1 MAAFPLRYHLDRAP
15 VLFQLRAD
23 ALLCRNRT
31 RCPKRRATETPAARA
46 LVVSMGG
53 DGNRYLRPPLPPSMV
68 GANRLLV
75 HPMDGCDLHRRHA
88 GARDVGERV
97 VRDMAE
103 SKDRDRERSRD

>member
-31 RCPKRRATETPAARA
+31 RRPKRRTTETPAAGA
-46 LVVSMGG
+46 LEVSMGG
-53 DGNRYLRPPLPPSMV
+53 DGNRHLRPPLSPSMV
-68 GANRLLV
+68 GANWLLI
-75 HPMDGCDLHRRHA
+75 HPMDCGDFHRRHVGA
-88 GARDVGERV
+88 GDVGERV

-103 SKDRDRERSRD
+103 SKDRDC